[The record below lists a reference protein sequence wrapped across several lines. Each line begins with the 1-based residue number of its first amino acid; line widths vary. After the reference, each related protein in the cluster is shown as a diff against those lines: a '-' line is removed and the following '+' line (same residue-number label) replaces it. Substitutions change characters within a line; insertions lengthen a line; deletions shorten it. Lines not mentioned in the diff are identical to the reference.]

1 MLYALTQNDL
11 KRMLAYSTIENAG
24 IILLGLGAGMTML
37 ATGRPELAVVAIAAS
52 LYHVMNHAAFKGLL
66 FLGAGSVVMATAT
79 RQLEAMGGLLRR
91 MPWTGVFFLVGA
103 LAISG
108 VPPLNGF
115 ASEWL
120 TFQALLLGFEFVPG
134 LTRVNF
140 PLAGA
145 LLALTSALA
154 AACFVKAFGI
164 AFLALPRSTAAEDA
178 HESPATMLV
187 PLAFLAALCLTLGLF
202 PGFVLT
208 VAAAV
213 TSSLPGLPSSS
224 ALSRGALTMAVGSGP
239 FAQVTPAALGVA
251 IVGGLCMAAVL
262 VVVTRVTRAVRRVP
276 TWGCGGTLSA
286 AYRVHGHRV
295 LEAAA
300 HGLPRGVPPDAG
312 SGGAGRRVAVFPDRG
327 SLPRRDRADVR
338 APSLRPAGARRR
350 SDSPSG

>member
-1 MLYALTQNDL
+1 M
-11 KRMLAYSTIENAG
+11 
-24 IILLGLGAGMTML
+24 
-37 ATGRPELAVVAIAAS
+37 
-52 LYHVMNHAAFKGLL
+52 
-66 FLGAGSVVMATAT
+66 
-79 RQLEAMGGLLRR
+79 
-91 MPWTGVFFLVGA
+91 GA

-164 AFLALPRSTAAEDA
+164 AFLALPRSKAAEDA

-187 PLAFLAALCLTLGLF
+187 PLGLLAVLCLALGLF

-208 VAAAV
+208 VAATV

-239 FAQVTPAALGVA
+239 FGQVTPAALGVA
-251 IVGGLCMAAVL
+251 IIGGLCMAAFS
-262 VVVTRVTRAVRRVP
+262 
-276 TWGCGGTLSA
+276 CS
-286 AYRVHGHRV
+286 
-295 LEAAA
+295 
-300 HGLPRGVPPDAG
+300 
-312 SGGAGRRVAVFPDRG
+312 
-327 SLPRRDRADVR
+327 
-338 APSLRPAGARRR
+338 
-350 SDSPSG
+350 